1 MPVSAA
7 SEQAAELFKLGKFQE
22 AARVVSEAIA
32 DGESADLWNDWAVA
46 QFGMGE
52 LEDAERALR
61 RALSLE
67 AENRQTAEN
76 LGALL
81 ASQNRLREAIPLLER
96 ALEGAE
102 EPVRTTLSTLL
113 EECER
118 AENAASA
125 TDADDVAKEPSQR
138 GQAGG

>member
-1 MPVSAA
+1 MSVSPA

-22 AARVVSEAIA
+22 AARVASDAIA
-32 DGESADLWNDWAVA
+32 DGESAELWNDWAVA

-61 RALSLE
+61 RALTLD
-67 AENRQTAEN
+67 AGNRQTAEN

-102 EPVRTTLSTLL
+102 DPVRATLSTLL
-113 EECER
+113 EECQR
-118 AENAASA
+118 A
-125 TDADDVAKEPSQR
+125 TDAVTATNAEDVAKEPSQR
-138 GQAGG
+138 GQANG